1 MAEEKINEHPARPV
15 LVRGILITLAGAALW
30 GMNGT
35 IAKVLMERYEAD
47 PLWIACFR
55 QLGSC
60 VLFLLAAHIAQKG
73 RVGELVH
80 DRQALKGVFGVA
92 LGSFLLS
99 QVAYLMAIKWT
110 NSGTATVLQSL
121 QMLICLSYVCV
132 KVRRRP
138 RRRELLGA
146 ALALAGTYL
155 IATGGN
161 PGTLQL
167 PPLGLFWGLVA
178 ALAGAILA
186 IQPAKLLARW
196 GSFAVNGVGFLISGL
211 ILTAFFQPWNHMPA
225 LDGFGWL
232 LITLSIV
239 LGTFGAYGLYLQ
251 GVKEVGSLRATLLG
265 TMEPAMAT
273 VTSVVWLGTVFD
285 PATLVGFVLVI
296 AMVYLTA

>member
-1 MAEEKINEHPARPV
+1 MAEEKISEHPARPV

-60 VLFLLAAHIAQKG
+60 VLFLLAAHITQKG
-73 RVGELVH
+73 RVTELVH

-121 QMLICLSYVCV
+121 QMLICLAYVCV

-138 RRRELLGA
+138 RRRELLGLPWPWQA
-146 ALALAGTYL
+146 PASSQPAEIQARCSCRLWGSSGACRCPCGCNTCHPACKAPRQVGKLCRERRRLPDFGPDLDSLLPALEPYAGT
-155 IATGGN
+155 
-161 PGTLQL
+161 
-167 PPLGLFWGLVA
+167 
-178 ALAGAILA
+178 
-186 IQPAKLLARW
+186 
-196 GSFAVNGVGFLISGL
+196 
-211 ILTAFFQPWNHMPA
+211 
-225 LDGFGWL
+225 
-232 LITLSIV
+232 
-239 LGTFGAYGLYLQ
+239 
-251 GVKEVGSLRATLLG
+251 
-265 TMEPAMAT
+265 
-273 VTSVVWLGTVFD
+273 
-285 PATLVGFVLVI
+285 
-296 AMVYLTA
+296 

>member
-99 QVAYLMAIKWT
+99 QVAYLMAIK
-110 NSGTATVLQSL
+110 
-121 QMLICLSYVCV
+121 
-132 KVRRRP
+132 
-138 RRRELLGA
+138 
-146 ALALAGTYL
+146 
-155 IATGGN
+155 
-161 PGTLQL
+161 
-167 PPLGLFWGLVA
+167 
-178 ALAGAILA
+178 
-186 IQPAKLLARW
+186 
-196 GSFAVNGVGFLISGL
+196 
-211 ILTAFFQPWNHMPA
+211 
-225 LDGFGWL
+225 
-232 LITLSIV
+232 
-239 LGTFGAYGLYLQ
+239 
-251 GVKEVGSLRATLLG
+251 
-265 TMEPAMAT
+265 
-273 VTSVVWLGTVFD
+273 
-285 PATLVGFVLVI
+285 
-296 AMVYLTA
+296 

>member
-121 QMLICLSYVCV
+121 QMLICLAYVCV

-186 IQPAKLLARW
+186 IQPA
-196 GSFAVNGVGFLISGL
+196 
-211 ILTAFFQPWNHMPA
+211 
-225 LDGFGWL
+225 
-232 LITLSIV
+232 
-239 LGTFGAYGLYLQ
+239 
-251 GVKEVGSLRATLLG
+251 
-265 TMEPAMAT
+265 
-273 VTSVVWLGTVFD
+273 
-285 PATLVGFVLVI
+285 
-296 AMVYLTA
+296 